1 MYVRYALFN
10 IHVIY
15 ARYDIGKKRYN
26 LPYYRPRRPGWGV
39 EV

>member
-15 ARYDIGKKRYN
+15 ARYDIGKKGIIY
-26 LPYYRPRRPGWGV
+26 PITGYEGPDG
-39 EV
+39 E